1 MIPFRALSTATK
13 LTVSPVASIQVL
25 SRTYTQ
31 KAGRSLEQ
39 ETLSLLED
47 TIAKE
52 KSRTTT
58 ESVQRYQKIHQ
69 EGDLYH
75 PQDLNDSRYRE
86 SLRARRGKS
95 ATPTQDPF
103 EVLDLNPLHEYKN
116 YKLLSQFVSD
126 IGKILPREQTG
137 LSAKNQR
144 KLAKAIKRARAIGLM
159 SSTNNHSNFTL

>member
-1 MIPFRALSTATK
+1 M
-13 LTVSPVASIQVL
+13 
-25 SRTYTQ
+25 
-31 KAGRSLEQ
+31 
-39 ETLSLLED
+39 
-47 TIAKE
+47 TIEE

-86 SLRARRGKS
+86 SLRVRRGKS

-159 SSTNNHSNFTL
+159 SSTNNHSNFSL

>member
-1 MIPFRALSTATK
+1 MTT
-13 LTVSPVASIQVL
+13 
-25 SRTYTQ
+25 
-31 KAGRSLEQ
+31 E
-39 ETLSLLED
+39 
-47 TIAKE
+47 E

-86 SLRARRGKS
+86 SLRARRGKPV
-95 ATPTQDPF
+95 TPTQDPF

-126 IGKILPREQTG
+126 MGKILPREQTG
-137 LSAKNQR
+137 MCVYMCVYM
-144 KLAKAIKRARAIGLM
+144 KLNSHI
-159 SSTNNHSNFTL
+159 